1 VTLIAIFLVDKV
13 GRRPILIVGSVGM
26 TVSLATMALAFSQAH
41 IVHGAPSLPGGW
53 GPVALVAA
61 NVFVIAFG
69 ASWGPIIWVLL
80 GEIFP
85 NKIRARA
92 LGVGAAAQWIANF
105 VVTITFPPL
114 SAFSLP
120 LTYGLYALF
129 AALSFF
135 FVLRVVPETNG
146 VSLEE
151 TGGTKRDQTANKM
164 ASASTSKSA

>member
-1 VTLIAIFLVDKV
+1 
-13 GRRPILIVGSVGM
+13 
-26 TVSLATMALAFSQAH
+26 MALAFSQSQV
-41 IVHGAPSLPGGW
+41 IHGAPSLPGGW

-61 NVFVIAFG
+61 NVFVISFG

-85 NKIRARA
+85 NRIRARA

-114 SAFSLP
+114 AAFSLP
-120 LTYGLYALF
+120 ITYGLYALF

-135 FVLRVVPETNG
+135 FVIAIVPETNG

-151 TGGTKRDQTANKM
+151 TGGTKRDQRTQKM
-164 ASASTSKSA
+164 ASRETSRAA